1 MAAKKSTSKKPAK
14 KAAAKVPA
22 VKKED
27 LPIVLTKKQE
37 TQLRVI
43 GANQSKIEA
52 KAVDM
57 MKLAYD
63 SGQRLI
69 ALRDEFQA
77 KFGRRWK
84 EWAGENLPISYEQ
97 ASRYMKLGSATPAEF
112 EALTAGS
119 LEDAAKQLQHMRHP
133 ERAQQEQQRR
143 AANKTSAPAAT
154 AGIISNAT
162 IEEVQQCTDIEELRG
177 LIKLCHAR
185 IDALQSEGGTG
196 VDEDEFLEDDADEA
210 ADAVAELVG

>member
-1 MAAKKSTSKKPAK
+1 MAASKSTSKKPAK
-14 KAAAKVPA
+14 KPSKAKAKVPA

-27 LPIVLTKKQE
+27 LPIALTKGQE
-37 TQLRVI
+37 TQLRMI
-43 GANQSKIEA
+43 ANNQSKIEA

-69 ALRDEFQA
+69 KLRDEFTA

-84 EWAGENLPISYEQ
+84 EWAAENLPISYEQ

-133 ERAQQEQQRR
+133 ERAKAEQERR
-143 AANKTSAPAAT
+143 AAKSSVPAAT

-185 IDALQSEGGTG
+185 IDALQAVGGTG
-196 VDEDEFLEDDADEA
+196 VDDEVDETDEDA